1 MIRKELPEKI
11 LREGFRELYF
21 IFSIYVKGDS
31 NPNLFF
37 FKFFL
42 SIRKSMKMNQT
53 SAFSRFAVKDMSYL
67 DVDKATF

>member
-1 MIRKELPEKI
+1 MTV
-11 LREGFRELYF
+11 YF
-21 IFSIYVKGDS
+21 KGDS